1 MPRSRCPKCNKTE
14 RILKSGIIRGKQRFY
29 CKDCNYH
36 FTLVHNTRKSK
47 LELSSQNRPTSLK
60 DIAKAAGVSIT
71 TVSRALNNHPDI
83 SEETRYEI
91 RQLAEGMNYQPN
103 IIAQSLVNRSTNTLG
118 VIIPNLETTFFSSM
132 LSGIQHVAAQSGYRV
147 VICQSDESHLSEISN
162 LQALMN
168 NMIDGLLICHTLETS
183 TFDHVRMQMNRNI
196 PIVQFY
202 RVSEELEISKILADD
217 ERGAYEV
224 TENLVRSGCR
234 RIAILLGPKYLPITV
249 KREAGYLKVL
259 KKWKIRVDP
268 KLIRY
273 VDFSSEAVIE
283 AVDSWLDMKQGI
295 DAIFSISDKGAVQ
308 IIRHLKGRGVKI
320 PQAISVVGFG
330 NEYTGEIVEPK
341 LTTFDVKTGKIG
353 EVAAKTLLEQII
365 SKEKNTK
372 TILVPGEFIQ
382 RESTRKQKGRG

>member
-47 LELSSQNRPTSLK
+47 LELNSNSRPTSLK

-83 SEETRYEI
+83 SKETRHEI
-91 RQLAEGMNYQPN
+91 RQLADGMNYQPN

-183 TFDHVRMQMNRNI
+183 TFDHIRMQMNRNI

-202 RVSEELEISKILADD
+202 RVSEELAISKILADD
-217 ERGAYEV
+217 ENGAMEV
-224 TENLVRSGCR
+224 TENLVRSGCK
-234 RIAILLGPKYLPITV
+234 RIAILLGPKYLPITA

-259 KKWKIRVDP
+259 KKWKIKPNP
-268 KLIRY
+268 KLIKY
-273 VDFSSEAVIE
+273 VNFSSESVME
-283 AVDSWLDMKQGI
+283 AVDGWLTMKPAI
-295 DAIFSISDKGAVQ
+295 DAIFSISDKSAVQ
-308 IIRHLKGRGVKI
+308 IIRYLKSKRIKI
-320 PQAISVVGFG
+320 PQTINVAGFG

-341 LTTFDVKTGKIG
+341 LTTFNVKTKEIG
-353 EVAAKTLLEQII
+353 EAAARVLLEQII
-365 SKEKNTK
+365 SKDKQPK
-372 TILVPGEFIQ
+372 TILIKGEFIQ
-382 RESTRKQKGRG
+382 RESTRKNVRM

>member
-1 MPRSRCPKCNKTE
+1 MPRARCPKCNKTE
-14 RILKSGIIRGKQRFY
+14 RVLKSGIIRGKQRFY

-36 FTLVHNTRKSK
+36 FTLVHNTRKSR
-47 LELSSQNRPTSLK
+47 SHPDTHDRPTSLK

-83 SEETRYEI
+83 SEVTRHEI
-91 RQLAEGMNYQPN
+91 RKLADLMNYQPN

-183 TFDHVRMQMNRNI
+183 TFDHVRMQLNRNI

-217 ERGAYEV
+217 EHGAFDV
-224 TENLVRSGCR
+224 TVNLVRSGCK
-234 RIAILLGPKYLPITV
+234 RIAVLLGPKYLPITG

-259 KKWKIRVDP
+259 KKWKIKPDP
-268 KLIRY
+268 RLIRY
-273 VDFSSEAVIE
+273 VNFSNESVMAAVE
-283 AVDSWLDMKQGI
+283 EWLNLKPGI
-295 DAIFSISDKGAVQ
+295 DAIFSISDKSAVQ
-308 IIRHLKGRGVKI
+308 IIRHLKSRGIKI
-320 PQAISVVGFG
+320 PQAISVAGFG

-341 LTTFDVKTGKIG
+341 LTTFDVKTKEIG
-353 EVAAKTLLEQII
+353 ETAARMLLEQII
-365 SKEKNTK
+365 SKDNTPK
-372 TILVPGEFIQ
+372 TILIKGEFIQ
-382 RESTRKQKGRG
+382 RESTRKPSGLF

>member
-47 LELSSQNRPTSLK
+47 LELNTHDRPTSLK

-71 TVSRALNNHPDI
+71 TVSRALNDHPDI
-83 SEETRYEI
+83 SKETRNEI

-183 TFDHVRMQMNRNI
+183 TFDHIRMQMNRNI

-217 ERGAYEV
+217 ERGACEV
-224 TENLVRSGCR
+224 TENLVRSGCK

-249 KREAGYLKVL
+249 KRESGYLKVL
-259 KKWKIRVDP
+259 KKWKIKVDP

-273 VDFSSEAVIE
+273 VNFSSESVID
-283 AVDSWLDMKQGI
+283 AVDSWLALKPGI
-295 DAIFSISDKGAVQ
+295 DAIFSISDKSAVQ
-308 IIRHLKGRGVKI
+308 IIRHLKGRGIKI
-320 PQAISVVGFG
+320 PQAINVAGFG

-341 LTTFDVKTGKIG
+341 LTTFDVKTRQIG
-353 EVAAKTLLEQII
+353 EAAAKTLLNQII
-365 SKEKNTK
+365 SKEKLPK
-372 TILVPGEFIQ
+372 TILIPGEFIQ
-382 RESTRKQKGRG
+382 RESTRKQRSRR

>member
-1 MPRSRCPKCNKTE
+1 MPRTRCPRCNKTE
-14 RILKSGIIRGKQRFY
+14 RILKSGMIRGKQRFY

-47 LELSSQNRPTSLK
+47 LDLNSHNRPTSLK

-83 SEETRYEI
+83 SEETRHAI
-91 RQLAEGMNYQPN
+91 RQLADGMNYQPN

-168 NMIDGLLICHTLETS
+168 NMIDGLLICHTLDTS
-183 TFDHVRMQMNRNI
+183 KFDHIRMQLNRNI

-202 RVSEELEISKILADD
+202 RVSEELKISKILADD
-217 ERGAYEV
+217 ENGAFEV
-224 TENLVRSGCR
+224 TEHLVRAGCK

-249 KREAGYLKVL
+249 KRETGYRKVL
-259 KKWKIRVDP
+259 RKWKIKFDP
-268 KLIRY
+268 KLVKY
-273 VDFSSEAVIE
+273 VNFSNDSVVD
-283 AVDSWLDMKQGI
+283 AVDSWLSMKEGI
-295 DAIFSISDKGAVQ
+295 DAIFSISDKSAVQ
-308 IIRHLKGRGVKI
+308 IIRHLKSKGIKI
-320 PQAISVVGFG
+320 PQTISVAGFG

-341 LTTFDVKTGKIG
+341 LTTFDVKTKEIG
-353 EVAAKTLLEQII
+353 EAAARTLLEQII
-365 SKEKNTK
+365 SKEKDPKNL
-372 TILVPGEFIQ
+372 LVRGEFIQ
-382 RESTRKQKGRG
+382 RESTRKQKRRG

>member
-47 LELSSQNRPTSLK
+47 LESNTQDRPTSLK

-71 TVSRALNNHPDI
+71 TVSRALKNHPDI
-83 SEETRYEI
+83 GKETRNEI

-103 IIAQSLVNRSTNTLG
+103 IIAQSLVNRSTSTLG

-183 TFDHVRMQMNRNI
+183 TFDHVRMQMNRHI

-202 RVSEELEISKILADD
+202 RVSEELEISKVLADD

-224 TENLVRSGCR
+224 TENLVKSGCKR
-234 RIAILLGPKYLPITV
+234 VAILLGPKYLPITV
-249 KREAGYLKVL
+249 KRESGYLKVL
-259 KKWKIRVDP
+259 KKWKIKVDP

-273 VDFSSEAVIE
+273 VNFSSESVVE
-283 AVDSWLDMKQGI
+283 AVDSWLTLKPGI

-308 IIRHLKGRGVKI
+308 IIRHLKRKGVRI
-320 PQAISVVGFG
+320 PQAINVAGMG

-341 LTTFDVKTGKIG
+341 LTTFDVKTKEIG
-353 EVAAKTLLEQII
+353 EAAAKTLLEQII
-365 SKEKNTK
+365 SKEKNPK
-372 TILVPGEFIQ
+372 TILIRGEFIQ
-382 RESTRKQKGRG
+382 RESTRKQRSR

>member
-47 LELSSQNRPTSLK
+47 LELNSNSRPTSLK

-83 SEETRYEI
+83 SKETRHEI
-91 RQLAEGMNYQPN
+91 RQLADGMNYQPN
-103 IIAQSLVNRSTNTLG
+103 IIAQSLVNRSTSTLG

-183 TFDHVRMQMNRNI
+183 TFDHIRMQMNRNI

-217 ERGAYEV
+217 ENGAMEV
-224 TENLVRSGCR
+224 TENLVKSGCK
-234 RIAILLGPKYLPITV
+234 RIAILLGPKYLPITA
-249 KREAGYLKVL
+249 KREAGYLKML
-259 KKWKIRVDP
+259 KKWKIKPDP
-268 KLIRY
+268 KLIKY
-273 VDFSSEAVIE
+273 INFSSESVVE
-283 AVDSWLDMKQGI
+283 AVDGWLTMKPAI
-295 DAIFSISDKGAVQ
+295 DAIFSISDKCAVQ
-308 IIRHLKGRGVKI
+308 IIGYLKSKRIKI
-320 PQAISVVGFG
+320 PQIINVAGFG

-341 LTTFDVKTGKIG
+341 LTTFDVKTNEIG
-353 EVAAKTLLEQII
+353 EAAARVLLEQII
-365 SKEKNTK
+365 SKDKKPK
-372 TILVPGEFIQ
+372 TILIKGEFIQ
-382 RESTRKQKGRG
+382 RESTRKNVRM